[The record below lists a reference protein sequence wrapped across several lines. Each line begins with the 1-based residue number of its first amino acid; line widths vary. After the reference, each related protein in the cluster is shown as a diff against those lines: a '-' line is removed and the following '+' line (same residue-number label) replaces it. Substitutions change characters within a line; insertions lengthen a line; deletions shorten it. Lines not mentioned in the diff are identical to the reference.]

1 YPDIVCHRAVLE
13 LAEQGRA
20 KIGAVASDAP
30 SGPREGSASD
40 ADEDDP
46 LTQLAT
52 HCSDLERASMA
63 VEREADR
70 IAKAMLLR
78 DYLADG
84 GWGDVWRG
92 EVTGIIAAG
101 LFVNFGS
108 GFDGMIPLRSLRGD
122 WWEVNAEGT
131 ILAAEGSGRAI
142 HLGDKAEVTVD
153 RLDVLRGKVDL
164 KPVAIGGD
172 L

>member
-1 YPDIVCHRAVLE
+1 
-13 LAEQGRA
+13 
-20 KIGAVASDAP
+20 
-30 SGPREGSASD
+30 
-40 ADEDDP
+40 
-46 LTQLAT
+46 
-52 HCSDLERASMA
+52 MA

-70 IAKAMLLR
+70 IAKALLLR
-78 DYLADG
+78 DYLNAG

-122 WWEVNAEGT
+122 WWEVNPEGT
-131 ILAAEGSGRAI
+131 ILSAQGSGRAI
-142 HLGDKAEVTVD
+142 HLGDAAEVTVD

-164 KPVAIGGD
+164 KPVAVGGD